1 MRPAE
6 PPSNQMALPGMGSE
20 GEALMDEARRWVA
33 AHYDEWQFWCA
44 TARRDGDE
52 TGYISSDAVTHM
64 MRHRFRIEV
73 KNAYTP
79 AFARIFLERLKPA
92 EREIYRPCFRMG
104 RSKVDMYTE
113 VAL

>member
-64 MRHRFRIEV
+64 MRHRFFGFSSESD
-73 KNAYTP
+73 
-79 AFARIFLERLKPA
+79 
-92 EREIYRPCFRMG
+92 REKKQATADSVR
-104 RSKVDMYTE
+104 
-113 VAL
+113 